1 MRVVLP
7 ALPMPTYPIY
17 PVWLLGALVATGGQ
31 QSDMVYARGNFLLS
45 CHPLA

>member
-31 QSDMVYARGNFLLS
+31 QSDMVYARG
-45 CHPLA
+45 